1 MYAFTKNALMR
12 FASWSKGSL
21 EKSEGIEMLRYIENK
36 EKIRCLSLGS
46 GSIAVDYPK
55 DVEKVENILKGQI

>member
-1 MYAFTKNALMR
+1 MK
-12 FASWSKGSL
+12 SKDIPWVCAGKQEN
-21 EKSEGIEMLRYIENK
+21 EKDTENK

-55 DVEKVENILKGQI
+55 DVEKVENILKGRF